1 MMWDASENTMQ
12 PEWGSRETILVV
24 DDDRTVSAA
33 LKRQLGRGGYIVHC
47 VGDGAAA
54 LAFAQG
60 GTVDLVILDLIMP
73 GMSGVET
80 CRALRLLPG
89 WGEIPV
95 LVLTGSYDEK
105 LYAEALDCG
114 ADDFLTK
121 PVRTEELQLRVK
133 SLIRIRGLMTD
144 LRTSVATIG
153 AQNEIILQTRE
164 EREKLQAFLLHDLK
178 NPIAGILLQAEMMVT
193 METQPA
199 AAWNRVLTGAEH
211 LLRLVT
217 SWMDHIKAEHT
228 GIQPSLAEVR
238 LRPFL
243 EGILARHDLWLKV
256 RKIHGAVEVGDAGL
270 QHPMDPV
277 LMDRVLGNLLDNC
290 LRYSPDGGT
299 LLLGAGRHGGD
310 GLHLYVSD
318 QGPGVPEAMREWMF
332 DLYVQLE
339 TSASHAHNRHSR
351 GLGLAFCKAAVASH
365 GGRIWVDDNPGG
377 GSRFNILLPFP
388 RPAVPE

>member
-1 MMWDASENTMQ
+1 MP

-24 DDDRTVSAA
+24 DDDRAVSAA

-60 GTVDLVILDLIMP
+60 GTVDLVILDLVMP
-73 GMSGVET
+73 GMSGIET

-153 AQNEIILQTRE
+153 AQNEIILRTRE
-164 EREKLQAFLLHDLK
+164 ERERLQAFLLHDLK

-193 METQPA
+193 QETRPA

-228 GIQPSLAEVR
+228 GIRPSLAEVP

-256 RKIHGAVEVGDAGL
+256 RKIHGVVEVEDADL
-270 QHPMDPV
+270 HHPMDPV

-299 LLLGAGRHGGD
+299 LLLGAGRHEGD

-318 QGPGVPEAMREWMF
+318 QGPGVPEAMREGMF

-339 TSASHAHNRHSR
+339 TSASHAHNRHNR
-351 GLGLAFCKAAVASH
+351 GLGLAFCKAAVDSH

-377 GSRFNILLPFP
+377 GSRFNIVLPIP
-388 RPAVPE
+388 RPAGPG